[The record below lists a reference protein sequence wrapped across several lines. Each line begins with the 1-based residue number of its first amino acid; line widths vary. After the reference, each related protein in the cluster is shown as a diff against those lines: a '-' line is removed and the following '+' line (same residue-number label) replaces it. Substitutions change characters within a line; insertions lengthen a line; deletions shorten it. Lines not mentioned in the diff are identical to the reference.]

1 MGAQSIKSLR
11 GFLLVVN
18 FKTYIEA
25 TGKRA
30 IELAKIAEE
39 VSGETG
45 VTIIIAPQFTDI
57 EPVAKTVDISVFSQ
71 HIDSVKPGAHTG
83 HVLAE
88 ALKSAGADGSLLNH
102 SEKRIGSSE
111 IAESVKLCADADL
124 RSLVCAGSTEA
135 SVDIAKMLPDMIAI
149 EPPELI
155 GTGISVSK
163 ARPELITESVKQIR
177 KVNGSVKILCGAG
190 VTTAEDVSKA
200 LELGSEGV
208 LVASGV
214 VKSKDPRTILQS
226 MASKMLSERKG
237 LF

>member
-1 MGAQSIKSLR
+1 
-11 GFLLVVN
+11 VN
-18 FKTYIEA
+18 FKTYMEA

-30 IELAKIAEE
+30 IELARVAEE
-39 VSGETG
+39 VSRDTG
-45 VTIIIAPQFTDI
+45 VAIIVAPQFTDI
-57 EPVAKTVDISVFSQ
+57 EPVSKTVDIPVFSQ

-88 ALKSAGADGSLLNH
+88 AVKSAGADGSLLNH
-102 SEKRIGSSE
+102 SEKRIVPSE
-111 IAESVKLCADADL
+111 LPESVKLCVDADL
-124 RSLVCAGSTEA
+124 RSLVCADTTEA
-135 SVDIAKMLPDMIAI
+135 SVRIAKMMPDMIAI

-163 ARPELITESVKQIR
+163 ARPELITESVRKIR
-177 KVNGSVKILCGAG
+177 EVNRSVRVLCGAG

-214 VKSKDPRTILQS
+214 VKNKDPRAVLQS
-226 MASKMLSERKG
+226 MASMMLLEKKS

>member
-1 MGAQSIKSLR
+1 MKSLK

-39 VSGETG
+39 VSGDTG

-71 HIDSVKPGAHTG
+71 HVDSVNPGAHTG

-102 SEKRIGSSE
+102 SEKRIGLSE
-111 IAESVKLCADADL
+111 IARSVKLCTDADL
-124 RSLVCAGSTEA
+124 RSLVCADTAEA
-135 SVDIAKMLPDMIAI
+135 SVSIAKMRPDMIAI

-163 ARPELITESVKQIR
+163 ARPELITESVNQIR
-177 KVNGSVKILCGAG
+177 KVNDNVKVLCGAG

-214 VKSKDPRTILQS
+214 VKNRDPRTALQS
-226 MASKMLSERKG
+226 MASVMILERKN

>member
-1 MGAQSIKSLR
+1 M
-11 GFLLVVN
+11 N

-30 IELAKIAEE
+30 IELAKIAED
-39 VSGETG
+39 VSGESG

-57 EPVAKTVDISVFSQ
+57 EPVARTVDISVFSQ
-71 HIDSVKPGAHTG
+71 HMDSAKPGAHTG

-124 RSLVCAGSTEA
+124 RSLVCADTTEA
-135 SVDIAKMLPDMIAI
+135 SVEIARVIPNMIAI

-155 GTGISVSK
+155 GTGVSVSK
-163 ARPELITESVKQIR
+163 AHPELITESVKQIR
-177 KVNGSVKILCGAG
+177 RVNRSVKILCGAG
-190 VTTAEDVSKA
+190 ITTAEDVSKA
-200 LELGSEGV
+200 IELGSEGV
-208 LVASGV
+208 LVASAV
-214 VKSKDPRTILQS
+214 VKNKDPRTVLES
-226 MASKMLSERKG
+226 MASKMLS
-237 LF
+237 

>member
-1 MGAQSIKSLR
+1 
-11 GFLLVVN
+11 VN

-39 VSGETG
+39 VSRETG
-45 VTIIIAPQFTDI
+45 VTIIVAPQFTDI
-57 EPVAKTVDISVFSQ
+57 EPVSKTVDIPVFSQ

-88 ALKSAGADGSLLNH
+88 AVKSAGAEGSLVNH
-102 SEKRIGSSE
+102 SEKRVSASE
-111 IAESVKLCADADL
+111 IAGTVKLCSDADL
-124 RSLVCAGSTEA
+124 VSTVCADTTQA
-135 SVDIAKMLPDMIAI
+135 SVDIANMFPDMIAI

-155 GTGISVSK
+155 GTGISISK
-163 ARPELITESVKQIR
+163 ARSELITESLREIR
-177 KVNGSVKILCGAG
+177 KVNRSVKVLCGAG

-214 VKSKDPRTILQS
+214 VKNKDPRAVLQS
-226 MASKMLSERKG
+226 MASTMIPERKG
-237 LF
+237 LY

>member
-1 MGAQSIKSLR
+1 MARSLKLPR

-18 FKTYIEA
+18 FKTYLEA

-30 IELAKIAEE
+30 IELARVAEE
-39 VSGETG
+39 VSRETG
-45 VTIIIAPQFTDI
+45 ANIIVAPQFTDI
-57 EPVAKTVDISVFSQ
+57 EPVSKTVDIPVFSQ
-71 HIDSVKPGAHTG
+71 HMDSVKPGAHTG

-88 ALKSAGADGSLLNH
+88 ALKSVGAEGSLLNH
-102 SEKRIGSSE
+102 SEKRISKSE
-111 IAESVKLCADADL
+111 IAEGVKLCADADL
-124 RSLVCAGSTEA
+124 RSLVCVDTTEA
-135 SVDIAKMLPDMIAI
+135 SVDVAKMSPDIIAI

-163 ARPELITESVKQIR
+163 ARPELITMSVKEIR
-177 KVNGSVKILCGAG
+177 KVNRSAKILCGAG

-214 VKSKDPRTILQS
+214 VKNKDPRAVLHS
-226 MASKMLSERKG
+226 MASALLLERKS

>member
-1 MGAQSIKSLR
+1 MKSLR

-39 VSGETG
+39 VSAETG
-45 VTIIIAPQFTDI
+45 VTIIVAPQFTDI
-57 EPVAKTVDISVFSQ
+57 EPVAKTVDISVFGQ
-71 HIDSVKPGAHTG
+71 HVDSVKPGAHTG

-111 IAESVKLCADADL
+111 IAQSVKLCADADL
-124 RSLVCAGSTEA
+124 RSLVCADTTEA
-135 SVDIAKMLPDMIAI
+135 SVGIAKMLPDMIAI

-177 KVNGSVKILCGAG
+177 KVNGGVKVLCGAG

-200 LELGSEGV
+200 LDLGSEGV

-214 VKSKDPRTILQS
+214 VKSKDPRMVLQS

-237 LF
+237 MF

>member
-1 MGAQSIKSLR
+1 M
-11 GFLLVVN
+11 N

-30 IELAKIAEE
+30 VELARIAEE
-39 VSGETG
+39 VSRETG
-45 VTIIIAPQFTDI
+45 ANIIVAPQFTDI
-57 EPVAKTVDISVFSQ
+57 EPVSKTVDIPVFSQ
-71 HIDSVKPGAHTG
+71 HVDSVKPGAYTG

-88 ALKSAGADGSLLNH
+88 AVKSAGAEGSLLNH
-102 SEKRIGSSE
+102 SERRISNPE
-111 IAESVKLCADADL
+111 VAESLKLCANANL
-124 RSLVCAGSTEA
+124 QSLVCVDTTDAG
-135 SVDIAKMLPDMIAI
+135 VDFAKMLPDMIAI

-163 ARPELITESVKQIR
+163 ARPELITESVKEIR
-177 KVNGSVKILCGAG
+177 KVNRAVKVLCGAG

-208 LVASGV
+208 LVASGI
-214 VKSKDPRTILQS
+214 VKNKDPRAILLS
-226 MASKMLSERKG
+226 MANTMLLERKS

>member
-1 MGAQSIKSLR
+1 LPK

-30 IELAKIAEE
+30 IELAKMAEE
-39 VSGETG
+39 ISRDTG
-45 VTIIIAPQFTDI
+45 VAIIVAPQFTDI
-57 EPVAKTVDISVFSQ
+57 EPVAKTVDIPVFSQ

-88 ALKSAGADGSLLNH
+88 AVKSAGADGSLLNH
-102 SEKRIGSSE
+102 SEKRMVPSE
-111 IAESVKLCADADL
+111 LSESVKLCVDADL
-124 RSLVCAGSTEA
+124 RSLVCAGTTEA
-135 SVDIAKMLPDMIAI
+135 SVRIAKMMPDMIAI

-163 ARPELITESVKQIR
+163 ARPELVAESVREIR
-177 KVNGSVKILCGAG
+177 KANRSVRVLCGAG

-214 VKSKDPRTILQS
+214 VKNKDPRAVLQS
-226 MASKMLSERKG
+226 MASTMLLERKSQ
-237 LF
+237 F

>member
-1 MGAQSIKSLR
+1 MGARSIKSLK
-11 GFLLVVN
+11 GLLLVVN

-30 IELAKIAEE
+30 IELAKIAED
-39 VSGETG
+39 VSGESG

-57 EPVAKTVDISVFSQ
+57 EPVARTVDISVFSQ
-71 HIDSVKPGAHTG
+71 HMDSAKPGAHTG

-124 RSLVCAGSTEA
+124 RSLVCADTTEA
-135 SVDIAKMLPDMIAI
+135 SVEIARVIPNMIAI

-155 GTGISVSK
+155 GTGVSVSK
-163 ARPELITESVKQIR
+163 AHPELITDSVKQIR
-177 KVNGSVKILCGAG
+177 RVNRSVKILCGAG
-190 VTTAEDVSKA
+190 ITTAEDVSKA
-200 LELGSEGV
+200 IELGSEGV
-208 LVASGV
+208 LVASAV
-214 VKSKDPRTILQS
+214 VKNKDPRTVLES
-226 MASKMLSERKG
+226 MASKMLS
-237 LF
+237 

>member
-1 MGAQSIKSLR
+1 
-11 GFLLVVN
+11 VN
-18 FKTYIEA
+18 FKTYMEA

-30 IELAKIAEE
+30 MELARIAEE
-39 VSGETG
+39 VSRDTG
-45 VTIIIAPQFTDI
+45 VAIIVAPQFTDI
-57 EPVAKTVDISVFSQ
+57 EPVSKTVDIPVFSQ

-88 ALKSAGADGSLLNH
+88 AVKSAGADGSLLNH
-102 SEKRIGSSE
+102 SEKRIVPSE
-111 IAESVKLCADADL
+111 LPESVKLCVDADL
-124 RSLVCAGSTEA
+124 RSLVCADTTEA
-135 SVDIAKMLPDMIAI
+135 SVRIAKMMPDMIAI

-163 ARPELITESVKQIR
+163 ARPELITESVRKIR
-177 KVNGSVKILCGAG
+177 EVNRSVRVLCGAG

-200 LELGSEGV
+200 LELGSDGV

-214 VKSKDPRTILQS
+214 VKNKDPRAVLQS
-226 MASKMLSERKG
+226 MACMMLLEKKS

>member
-1 MGAQSIKSLR
+1 
-11 GFLLVVN
+11 VN
-18 FKTYIEA
+18 FKTYLEA

-39 VSGETG
+39 VSRETG
-45 VTIIIAPQFTDI
+45 VTIIVAPQFTDI
-57 EPVAKTVDISVFSQ
+57 EPVSKTVDIPVFSQ

-88 ALKSAGADGSLLNH
+88 AVKSAGAEGSLLNH
-102 SEKRIGSSE
+102 SEKRISPSE
-111 IAESVKLCADADL
+111 IAASLKLCVDADL
-124 RSLVCAGSTEA
+124 RSLVCADTTEA
-135 SVDIAKMLPDMIAI
+135 SVEIARMLPDMIAI

-155 GTGISVSK
+155 GTGISISK

-177 KVNGSVKILCGAG
+177 KVNRSVKVLCGAG

-208 LVASGV
+208 LVASAV
-214 VKSKDPRTILQS
+214 AKSKDPRTVLGG
-226 MASKMLSERKG
+226 MASKMLS
-237 LF
+237 